1 MAQIGLISGN
11 IAGSGCERWPRRP
24 TRPKLSTVVEAAQEQ
39 AQADPVRGWLRRRLL
54 GQVFDLGVRRVLLNR
69 RDAILGGGLAL
80 VCLADRED
88 LAVARL

>member
-1 MAQIGLISGN
+1 VAQIGLISGN

-39 AQADPVRGWLRRRLL
+39 AQADPVRGWQRRRL
-54 GQVFDLGVRRVLLNR
+54 
-69 RDAILGGGLAL
+69 L

-88 LAVARL
+88 LAVARR